1 MADEIDGSVNINESS
16 TGDTHENNDLSNN
29 ANDGTSRVFDEG
41 QETQVDGAQDDN
53 KLPIVDEARDEQ
65 ILSIN
70 DETRD
75 DKPMSIVDE
84 VKDNKTLPVVDEVKD
99 NKILSV
105 VENEDRDETST
116 INTSENT
123 TDPGSIEHKSKR
135 RKSKHTSKVSPVVTD
150 ETGKENKAPI
160 LQDSLQN
167 NETLEVQKNQ
177 ILEDSRGS
185 ELLFAVKNRKKQ
197 AALKLI
203 DNGADIHFLDQ
214 TKCNVIHYAALAG
227 YDDLILKLISQGA
240 SVKIWDCNG
249 ETALHKAART
259 GHEST
264 VVTLVSKG
272 ADVYALNW
280 QGNNPLELA
289 VRGKHIKVIEALCLF
304 GADLVMQ
311 DWQWLEEAI
320 TSRNKEDQAI
330 VEIFKKQSNRLA
342 GYKHGG
348 IIFGVKY
355 IEPEKDTKMKKI
367 GATLMSKTIQRLPY
381 FFYCCKLPV
390 EYTNV
395 QKYIS
400 EDNELFS
407 DIYECKA
414 WGSSNTAFTLEIKL
428 TGLPKCNETLK
439 AVSPNGHIAN
449 IESSIRNEEKNNTY
463 VTVAVNIKAG
473 TVVSF
478 MFVTVEKPEVF
489 SITEQAVTIQ
499 PQMEP
504 DAEIDIP
511 KDTFDSP
518 GDLLFNVVETKDV
531 NTEDADSMEEAV
543 LVTNVIDL
551 SMSNH
556 QQPKQPIDMKLP
568 MHSTLNEDTEIVILT
583 SSKEFPDEIEDWEIE
598 TAQKDSRRRS
608 ANFKI
613 RHFSIFTGV
622 TKKKVDSDMIGVCML
637 IQKALNN
644 ERQVEF
650 FAVVKTLSR
659 DEYAIVIECAL
670 QRKAKKRKKHW
681 ERKQYEMQEVEGIS
695 HTVKVNQWFR
705 VKFDGNIKRIGTDQS
720 DTQKLMFHPN
730 RDNYQIFSTEMVD
743 KSNPPIGRIK
753 IELIEETGQEPIR
766 VVESKGCLNNKE
778 TLIPRDPITTYMNLT
793 SLPVHLRP
801 PPANDIDEPP
811 IAGHQPVD
819 IECTIKVLKI
829 TSLMQLAKKLN
840 MDEAHQLAI
849 QLKVSPSEVANL
861 ASDLPKTDD
870 FLDAVFWKW
879 RGRRPYESQVN
890 FLVAALERTG
900 MDIEAEE
907 VKVAHKE
914 LREICFSW

>member
-1 MADEIDGSVNINESS
+1 MADQIDDIE
-16 TGDTHENNDLSNN
+16 DTNENNDMSNESNN
-29 ANDGTSRVFDEG
+29 EKSKMPD
-41 QETQVDGAQDDN
+41 QEQAPQVHEEKDD
-53 KLPIVDEARDEQ
+53 KVLPIV
-65 ILSIN
+65 
-70 DETRD
+70 
-75 DKPMSIVDE
+75 
-84 VKDNKTLPVVDEVKD
+84 
-99 NKILSV
+99 
-105 VENEDRDETST
+105 ENERTDNTST
-116 INTSENT
+116 LNKSENT
-123 TDPGSIEHKSKR
+123 ADPGSMEYKAKR
-135 RKSKHTSKVSPVVTD
+135 RKSKHTSKVFPD
-150 ETGKENKAPI
+150 ETNETVKENEGAI
-160 LQDSLQN
+160 LEDSLQN
-167 NETLEVQKNQ
+167 NPTFDDRK
-177 ILEDSRGS
+177 GS
-185 ELLFAVKNRKKQ
+185 ELLFAVKNKKKQ

-227 YDDLILKLISQGA
+227 YDDLILKLLSKGA

-259 GHEST
+259 GHEA
-264 VVTLVSKG
+264 TLVALVAQG
-272 ADVYALNW
+272 ADIYALNW

-289 VRGKHIKVIEALCLF
+289 VRGKHIKVIDALCLF

-320 TSRNKEDQAI
+320 TSKNKEDQAI
-330 VEIFKKQSNRLA
+330 VEIFKKQSSRLA

-355 IEPEKDTKMKKI
+355 IEPEKDTKLKKL
-367 GATLMSKTIQRLPY
+367 GATVLSKTLQRLPY
-381 FFYCCKLPV
+381 YFYCCKLPV

-395 QKYIS
+395 QNMGKFKYFIQS
-400 EDNELFS
+400 
-407 DIYECKA
+407 
-414 WGSSNTAFTLEIKL
+414 GIKL
-428 TGLPKCNETLK
+428 TGLPKCNETLN
-439 AVSPNGHIAN
+439 VISPNGNIAT
-449 IESSIRNEEKNNTY
+449 IESSIRNEDKNHTN
-463 VTVAVNIKAG
+463 VTVAVNIKPGA
-473 TVVSF
+473 VVSF

-489 SITEQAVTIQ
+489 SITEEAVTIQ

-531 NTEDADSMEEAV
+531 NIEDSESKEEAV
-543 LVTNVIDL
+543 LVTNVVDL

-568 MHSTLNEDTEIVILT
+568 MHSTINDDTEIVVLT
-583 SSKEFPDEIEDWEIE
+583 SSKEFPEEIEDWEIE
-598 TAQKDSRRRS
+598 NAHKDSRRRS

-622 TKKKVDSDMIGVCML
+622 TKKNVEKDMIGVCML

-659 DEYAIVIECAL
+659 DEYAIVLECAL

-681 ERKQYEMQEVEGIS
+681 ERKQYEIQEVEGIC

-730 RDNYQIFSTEMVD
+730 RDNYHIFSTELVD
-743 KSNPPIGRIK
+743 KDVDDLVIIG
-753 IELIEETGQEPIR
+753 
-766 VVESKGCLNNKE
+766 N
-778 TLIPRDPITTYMNLT
+778 
-793 SLPVHLRP
+793 
-801 PPANDIDEPP
+801 
-811 IAGHQPVD
+811 QPTD
-819 IECTIKVLKI
+819 SECTIKVLKI
-829 TSLMQLAKKLN
+829 NSLMQLAKKLN

-861 ASDLPKTDD
+861 ASELPKTDE
-870 FLDAVFWKW
+870 FLGAVFWKW

-890 FLVAALERTG
+890 FLMAALERSG
-900 MDIEAEE
+900 KEIEAEE
-907 VKVAHKE
+907 VRTAHKE
-914 LREICFSW
+914 AREICFSW

>member
-1 MADEIDGSVNINESS
+1 MADQIDDIE
-16 TGDTHENNDLSNN
+16 DTNENNDMSNESNN
-29 ANDGTSRVFDEG
+29 EKSKMPD
-41 QETQVDGAQDDN
+41 QEQAPQVHEEKDD
-53 KLPIVDEARDEQ
+53 KVLPIV
-65 ILSIN
+65 
-70 DETRD
+70 
-75 DKPMSIVDE
+75 
-84 VKDNKTLPVVDEVKD
+84 
-99 NKILSV
+99 
-105 VENEDRDETST
+105 ENERTDNTST
-116 INTSENT
+116 LNKSENT
-123 TDPGSIEHKSKR
+123 ADPGSMEYKAKR
-135 RKSKHTSKVSPVVTD
+135 RKSKHTSKVFPD
-150 ETGKENKAPI
+150 ETNETVKENEGAI
-160 LQDSLQN
+160 LEDSLQN
-167 NETLEVQKNQ
+167 NPTFDDRK
-177 ILEDSRGS
+177 GS
-185 ELLFAVKNRKKQ
+185 ELLFAVKNKKKQ

-227 YDDLILKLISQGA
+227 YDDLILKLLSKGA

-259 GHEST
+259 GHEA
-264 VVTLVSKG
+264 TLVALVAQG
-272 ADVYALNW
+272 ADIYALNW

-289 VRGKHIKVIEALCLF
+289 VRGKHIKVIDALCLF

-320 TSRNKEDQAI
+320 TSKNKEDQAI
-330 VEIFKKQSNRLA
+330 VEIFKKQSSRLA

-355 IEPEKDTKMKKI
+355 IEPEKDTKLKKL
-367 GATLMSKTIQRLPY
+367 GATVLSKTLQRLPY
-381 FFYCCKLPV
+381 YFYCCKLPV

-395 QKYIS
+395 QNMGKFKYFIQS
-400 EDNELFS
+400 
-407 DIYECKA
+407 
-414 WGSSNTAFTLEIKL
+414 GIKL
-428 TGLPKCNETLK
+428 TGLPKCNETLN
-439 AVSPNGHIAN
+439 VISPNGNIAT
-449 IESSIRNEEKNNTY
+449 IESSIRNEDKNHTN
-463 VTVAVNIKAG
+463 VTVAVNIKPGA
-473 TVVSF
+473 VVSF

-489 SITEQAVTIQ
+489 SITEEAVTIQ

-531 NTEDADSMEEAV
+531 NIEDSESKEEAV
-543 LVTNVIDL
+543 LVTNVVDL

-568 MHSTLNEDTEIVILT
+568 MHSTINDDTEIVVLT
-583 SSKEFPDEIEDWEIE
+583 SSKEFPEEIEDWEIE
-598 TAQKDSRRRS
+598 NAHKDSRRRS

-622 TKKKVDSDMIGVCML
+622 TKKNVEKDMIGVCML

-659 DEYAIVIECAL
+659 DEYAIVLECAL

-681 ERKQYEMQEVEGIS
+681 ERKQYEIQEVEGIC

-730 RDNYQIFSTEMVD
+730 RDNYHIFSTELVD
-743 KSNPPIGRIK
+743 KGNPPIGRIK

-766 VVESKGCLNNKE
+766 VVESENCFKNKE

-793 SLPVHLRP
+793 SLPIHLRP
-801 PPANDIDEPP
+801 PPAADVDDLVIIGN
-811 IAGHQPVD
+811 QPTD
-819 IECTIKVLKI
+819 SECTIKVLKI
-829 TSLMQLAKKLN
+829 NSLMQLAKKLN

-861 ASDLPKTDD
+861 ASELPKTDE
-870 FLDAVFWKW
+870 FLGAVFWKW

-890 FLVAALERTG
+890 FLMAALERSG
-900 MDIEAEE
+900 KEIEAEE
-907 VKVAHKE
+907 VRTAHKE
-914 LREICFSW
+914 AREICFSW